1 MKRKYVPNLK
11 RQMAQG
17 ELNYQRLLK
26 LLPDLDSCDQR
37 EFQVDM
43 DSQRAR
49 VRLEVD
55 ERFTYTTSVVVSQQY
70 ENASAWLESPR
81 LVVRLYHDARVA
93 EVICTRQR
101 RQLAGVYAYPNQQMR
116 YPDEKA
122 QLNTFLG
129 EWLSHCLAHGQLLEE
144 VFAE

>member
-122 QLNTFLG
+122 QLNIFLG